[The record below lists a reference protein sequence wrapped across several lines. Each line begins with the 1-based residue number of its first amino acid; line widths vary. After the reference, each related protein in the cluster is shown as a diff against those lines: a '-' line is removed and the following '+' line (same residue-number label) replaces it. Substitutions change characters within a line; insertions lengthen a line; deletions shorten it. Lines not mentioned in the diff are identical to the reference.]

1 MNQSRP
7 TEEEREKLWTY
18 VRRNLETACKNYDS
32 RNPQGVEPIIQVL
45 SLIVTSYKVENF
57 SKKLL
62 TNVFL
67 QLDVRIFNE
76 VELNILLMSKGIISI
91 SEWDSQL
98 AIFFKDSA
106 AQLPESELR
115 FFANF
120 LEVSIVEKK
129 ILSKEEVPQLISV
142 IEKMSHDQKIGSF
155 CRYILETLNF
165 KTSVGSAIASDSNHA
180 SLREFFIKWVVM
192 SYVNDKENQEK

>member
-1 MNQSRP
+1 MRPQQPQNLTTVLKLIDQYGLTEVNKGYLVNKINQMNQSKP
-7 TEEEREKLWTY
+7 TDEEREKLWTY

-32 RNPQGVEPIIQVL
+32 GNPQGVEPIIQVL

-106 AQLPESELR
+106 AQLPESELQ

-120 LEVSIVEKK
+120 LETSIVEKK
-129 ILSKEEVPQLISV
+129 ILTKEEVP
-142 IEKMSHDQKIGSF
+142 
-155 CRYILETLNF
+155 
-165 KTSVGSAIASDSNHA
+165 
-180 SLREFFIKWVVM
+180 
-192 SYVNDKENQEK
+192 